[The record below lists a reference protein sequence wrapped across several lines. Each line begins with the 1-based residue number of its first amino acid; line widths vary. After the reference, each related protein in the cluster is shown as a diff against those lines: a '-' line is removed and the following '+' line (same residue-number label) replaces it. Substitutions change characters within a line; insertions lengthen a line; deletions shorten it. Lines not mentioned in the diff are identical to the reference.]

1 MTSKIKFTEGP
12 WTATINVAD
21 FVYRNI
27 VPYEGD
33 ASFLMGPSDRTNK
46 LWQECIEAL
55 EEERERGGV
64 RSIDAKPFLPS
75 HHTLQG
81 TLTRRMNSLSASRL
95 MNS

>member
-55 EEERERGGV
+55 EEEREWIRLAGCIHGT
-64 RSIDAKPFLPS
+64 RS
-75 HHTLQG
+75 G
-81 TLTRRMNSLSASRL
+81 YRMFWKIRHR
-95 MNS
+95 